1 MSVPVRIPA
10 QRDPFAK
17 SGIRFGCQLYTW
29 QMSGERFRG
38 RLDHIVRIV
47 RQAGFAG
54 IEPELGMLGA
64 YTDPA
69 RLQDLLAGEGLE
81 LGALTLVADWRESRE
96 SAQERADADA
106 ALGMLAQFPGA
117 LLVLCQMPGADRR
130 ELRQRQDNALA
141 CLDAVAQRAAERGI
155 VSAFHPNSPEGSV
168 FRNLEDYRL
177 LLPELA
183 RRGLGFAP
191 DSGHLHTGGLD
202 PGVIIAEA
210 RDLVRH
216 VHFKDLDRSGAWVGM
231 GAGMSDFPGLVNQL
245 DRQGYRG
252 WIMVEEE
259 SPAAADDPDQA
270 TLLNGTYLRHTL
282 RKECAP

>member
-1 MSVPVRIPA
+1 MS
-10 QRDPFAK
+10 D
-17 SGIRFGCQLYTW
+17 IRFGCQLYTW

-38 RLDHIVRIV
+38 RLDHIARIV

-69 RLQDLLAGEGLE
+69 RLHDLLAAEGLE
-81 LGALTLVADWRESRE
+81 LGALTLVADWRQACE
-96 SAQERADADA
+96 SAQERADAET
-106 ALGMLAQFPGA
+106 ALTILAQFPGA

-130 ELRQRQDNALA
+130 ELRQRQENTLA

-155 VSAFHPNSPEGSV
+155 VSAFHPNSPAGSV
-168 FRNLEDYRL
+168 FRSPEDYRL

-191 DSGHLHTGGLD
+191 DSGHLYKGGLD
-202 PGVIIAEA
+202 PGAVVADA

-231 GAGMSDFPGLVNQL
+231 GAGRSDFPGLVRQL
-245 DRQGYRG
+245 SHQGYRG

-270 TLLNGTYLRHTL
+270 TQQNGTYVRNTL
-282 RKECAP
+282 SKECAP